1 MILTPQE
8 QFLRYCIYGNFD
20 EIILY
25 YENNINE
32 IDISNNNEEAF
43 IWACSNGFIN
53 IAEWLLSKKTDINIS
68 VNNEQAFRSSCANG
82 NLQVLKWLIQLKP
95 DINISILEERAF
107 TNACSTGNLEIVKW
121 LYEYKPA
128 IDITA
133 ENHYSICI
141 AYQYKHYNIV
151 DYLSEKYLIKHID
164 IPDVIFELNLSNNR
178 KWLFLC
184 KFSQHLYQCSICY
197 DYINNYHITPC
208 NHIFCKN
215 CIQIWLT
222 KNNSCPYC
230 RQEI

>member
-8 QFLRYCIYGNFD
+8 QFLRYCIYGNF
-20 EIILY
+20 EKIISY

-32 IDISNNNEEAF
+32 IDISYNNEEAF
-43 IWACSNGFIN
+43 IWACINGFIN

-121 LYEYKPA
+121 LYEYKPD